1 MRPSFAPFLIWLA
14 VFYTA
19 WLALVAG
26 LDAWGELAAHWPI
39 AAAMAAGS
47 YFAGSTPMGGGTV
60 GFPVLTL
67 LFDQPAQLGRNF
79 GLAVQSIG
87 MVSASIFILAR
98 GRALDW
104 ALLRPALIG
113 AAIATP
119 LGAVFIAP
127 VVPDLWVRLIFAVI
141 WAAFGV
147 IHWLKL
153 REIITPNGPR
163 MPHDRL
169 DAPVGLGVGVI
180 GGVTASVTGVG
191 VDMMLYAALV
201 LFYRTDLKV
210 AIPTS
215 VVLMAFTSVVGI
227 AANLGLSSAAGGAL
241 RPRAG
246 GVLELARSRAGGGA
260 RRAAGRCHGRTS
272 AARPDPAHRF
282 GPVPCPVHLDAR
294 RPAGGSGRAC
304 PDPHC
309 AGRAV
314 RAVSGDAP
322 GRAQG
327 LSIPHEGVCGALQGV
342 GALQERT
349 LR

>member
-1 MRPSFAPFLIWLA
+1 MRPSFTPFLIGLA

-19 WLALVAG
+19 WIALVAG
-26 LDAWGELAAHWPI
+26 LNAWGELAAHWPI

-113 AAIATP
+113 AAVATP

-169 DAPVGLGVGVI
+169 DAPIGLGVGVI

-227 AANLGLSSAAGGAL
+227 AANLGLSSAVGGAYAIAPEVFWNWL
-241 RPRAG
+241 AAAPVVALGAPLGAVMVERLPRAPTLRIVS
-246 GVLELARSRAGGGA
+246 VLCLAQFIWTLA
-260 RRAAGRCHGRTS
+260 
-272 AARPDPAHRF
+272 D
-282 GPVPCPVHLDAR
+282 
-294 RPAGGSGRAC
+294 
-304 PDPHC
+304 
-309 AGRAV
+309 
-314 RAVSGDAP
+314 
-322 GRAQG
+322 Q
-327 LSIPHEGVCGALQGV
+327 QV
-342 GALQERT
+342 GALALILT
-349 LR
+349 LTALAALCALFLAMHRAGHRV